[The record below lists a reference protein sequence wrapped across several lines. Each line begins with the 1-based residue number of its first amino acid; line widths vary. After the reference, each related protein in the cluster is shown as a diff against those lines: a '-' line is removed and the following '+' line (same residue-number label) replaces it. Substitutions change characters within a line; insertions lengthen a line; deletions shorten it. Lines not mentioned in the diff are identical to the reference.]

1 MEFDPPTHHNVPSGS
16 INSRRAAWCRQVLPI
31 TPEKDIFVRPLTSGE
46 NAGTQPRLGLYGRPR
61 TRAAFAEISQTNCLG
76 IWFLL
81 NFYYLAAESYKI
93 FRNFERMYTS
103 QHETPHKFLLY
114 LSVVHYS
121 TWEHYVCC
129 QAGKLL
135 SDCYGA
141 LNGDCYH
148 SGGALLFAYCFDSP
162 SLTVLPNNAGNA
174 GNHHRWCFPERIVS
188 PSRLPR
194 VTLHYHLPL
203 VIICV
208 LRCL

>member
-81 NFYYLAAESYKI
+81 NFYYLAAESYKT

-103 QHETPHKFLLY
+103 QHETSPQISPLFVCDLLFN
-114 LSVVHYS
+114 LRTLCLLPSWKVTHRLLRGVK
-121 TWEHYVCC
+121 WR
-129 QAGKLL
+129 LL
-135 SDCYGA
+135 SFW
-141 LNGDCYH
+141 
-148 SGGALLFAYCFDSP
+148 GALLFAYCFDSP

-194 VTLHYHLPL
+194 VTLHYHHPL

-208 LRCL
+208 LRCC